1 MKNYLVYR
9 GTKYQQEQ
17 LPEEV
22 IPNGPYFYRGSKW
35 TRDMVR
41 KQPQPTAGVYRGVR
55 WGTSR

>member
-9 GTKYQQEQ
+9 GTKYQQKE

-35 TRDMVR
+35 TGDMVR